1 MSDVLERMRAV
12 VGCGGDTYS
21 SYEVVGLLSQGA
33 NEIER
38 LRIRIEALKAILET
52 HRCNADGRTSV
63 AECVE
68 SGQCGCTC
76 GLLLKAETP

>member
-1 MSDVLERMRAV
+1 MTNQTPLDLA
-12 VGCGGDTYS
+12 
-21 SYEVVGLLSQGA
+21 
-33 NEIER
+33 
-38 LRIRIEALKAILET
+38 RIRIEALKAILET